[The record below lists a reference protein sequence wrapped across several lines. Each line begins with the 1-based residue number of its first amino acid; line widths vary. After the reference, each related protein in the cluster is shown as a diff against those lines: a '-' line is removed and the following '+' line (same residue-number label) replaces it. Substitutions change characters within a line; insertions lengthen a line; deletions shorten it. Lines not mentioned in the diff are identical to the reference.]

1 MLDYFCRLAVAE
13 RLLPQN
19 FDLAFRALHAF
30 GSDRPARTFASVAAS
45 LARRDDLAALKS
57 LLGSVQGTITDAEW
71 DEVCLFPHILF
82 CWLAECKI
90 LVFATAYIDGNKLRK
105 VIILSGAVLD
115 LRLPP
120 SLLARALF
128 GSCLMWGSGCS
139 QC

>member
-82 CWLAECKI
+82 CWLAA
-90 LVFATAYIDGNKLRK
+90 F
-105 VIILSGAVLD
+105 
-115 LRLPP
+115 
-120 SLLARALF
+120 
-128 GSCLMWGSGCS
+128 W
-139 QC
+139 